1 MTCVWG
7 SLYKTRKKKRWK
19 KKKRKGSETESW
31 MYLKTREFHL
41 KWLSLYIQIK
51 ASKLPYLHQWEQK
64 HSCLPMTW
72 QPLDHWSWEGH
83 RVWPSLLVVQ
93 SAQLWPDP
101 DLMQPL
107 SPSWPY
113 PAVKRVL
120 NLKKTTTTKTKTEKQ
135 EKNKTKNKTKKQ
147 QQTTT
152 NMNQSTWDP
161 RWMKRKTIPNTT
173 MSPPKWL
180 LH

>member
-1 MTCVWG
+1 MAFTV
-7 SLYKTRKKKRWK
+7 
-19 KKKRKGSETESW
+19 
-31 MYLKTREFHL
+31 H
-41 KWLSLYIQIK
+41 IQIK

-64 HSCLPMTW
+64 HSCLPVTW

-113 PAVKRVL
+113 PAVKHVL
-120 NLKKTTTTKTKTEKQ
+120 NLKKTETKELKVKQKSKQTKTK
-135 EKNKTKNKTKKQ
+135 NRQ
-147 QQTTT
+147 QQTWIRVPEIRGDGLRGRPYLTPQCHLQNDFCIKVDSNET
-152 NMNQSTWDP
+152 
-161 RWMKRKTIPNTT
+161 
-173 MSPPKWL
+173 
-180 LH
+180 